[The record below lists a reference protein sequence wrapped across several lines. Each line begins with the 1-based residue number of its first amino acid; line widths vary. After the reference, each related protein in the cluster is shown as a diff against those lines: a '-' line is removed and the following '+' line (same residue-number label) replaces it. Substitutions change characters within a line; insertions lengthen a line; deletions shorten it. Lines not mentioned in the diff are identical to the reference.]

1 MKQTSSTIGAI
12 IGATLA
18 GAGFFKL
25 LAGIS
30 QGAGAETVNPTTA
43 IGGIALMLLC
53 LKPGGVL
60 GQLWRSTKLTLKNI
74 PALFPL
80 ALVFGGV
87 GHILMVKFG
96 PVLVPWQPD
105 PANQQFVMLAKQL
118 GHMVFLLIWF
128 PLTFPLVNAAA
139 IYCWRKDDKEGKAA
153 SFSEAYGFA
162 KARYGRMVGPHAKA
176 YALIALGMII
186 LIPGIVYGLWFAFV
200 DPITATDDKSKNPLM
215 RSRKLTQGRRGKLLR
230 AWLPYAVFASG
241 NAVAPLLD
249 ELVELGGTYS
259 MLLYGTFNA
268 LLLVIMKMSMNGF
281 YEERLEDARRRRAEQ
296 EPAAKNEAEAGEPVA
311 DA

>member
-1 MKQTSSTIGAI
+1 MKQTSFTIGAI
-12 IGATLA
+12 VGALFAAT
-18 GAGFFKL
+18 GWFNL

-30 QGAGAETVNPTTA
+30 QGAGAQSVNSVTA
-43 IGGIALMLLC
+43 IGGVILMLVC

-60 GQLWRSTKLTLKNI
+60 GQLWRSTKLTIRNM

-80 ALVFGGV
+80 VLIFGGV
-87 GHILMVKFG
+87 GHVLMVHFG
-96 PVLVPWQPD
+96 PILVPWEPD
-105 PANQQFVMLAKQL
+105 PTHQQFVMLAKQL

-128 PLTFPLVNAAA
+128 TLTFPLVNAAA
-139 IYCWRKDDKEGKAA
+139 IYCWRKDHQEGKAP
-153 SFSEAYGFA
+153 SFTEAYAFA
-162 KARYGRMVGPHAKA
+162 KSRYSRMVGPHAKA
-176 YALIALGMII
+176 YALIAIGMII

-230 AWLPYAVFASG
+230 SWLPYAVFASG
-241 NAVAPLLD
+241 NAVAPLMD

-281 YEERLEDARRRRAEQ
+281 YEERLDDARKRRSAMESVD
-296 EPAAKNEAEAGEPVA
+296 EKASEPVA
-311 DA
+311 ET